1 VLTAAATGQ
10 GWGLAVALGIGILL
24 GAERERHKGRGP
36 GRGPAGV
43 RTFALAAL
51 LGALAAQLG
60 TGALVAGVAFV
71 GAAALLGYR
80 RGEDRGQDPGLT
92 TEFALVVAVLLGA
105 HAVENAELAAGV
117 GVGVT
122 LLLAER
128 GRLHH
133 LVRDTLSEQE
143 LHDGLL
149 FAASALI
156 VLPLVPDEGFGPHDA
171 LNPFT
176 VWRLVV
182 IVMAINGLGYV
193 ALRILGPK
201 RGLPLAGL
209 IGGFVS
215 STATVAAMAGR
226 ARTVRAVR
234 RPAVAG
240 AVLSTVASLIV
251 TALVVAAV
259 SVPTLQAI
267 TPSLIPAGVVAIA
280 FAGLTLARVARGSA
294 EGPLMLGRAFDLRLP
309 LILALIV
316 SVTLVLAEVLNER
329 LGSSGL
335 ALATAL
341 TGFADAHAA
350 AISAASLVA
359 AGRMEPEAAIIPVVV
374 ALSTNSITKAALA
387 AGIGG
392 WPYARRVV
400 IGLVLVLAAAWAGAA
415 LTLA

>member
-10 GWGLAVALGIGILL
+10 GWGLAVAVGIGILL

-36 GRGPAGV
+36 GRGSAGV
-43 RTFALAAL
+43 RTFALASL

-60 TGALVAGVAFV
+60 TGALVAGIAFV
-71 GAAALLGYR
+71 GAAALLGYHG
-80 RGEDRGQDPGLT
+80 GEDPGLT
-92 TEFALVVAVLLGA
+92 TEMALVVAVLLGA
-105 HAVENAELAAGV
+105 LAVENAELAAGI

-128 GRLHH
+128 GRLHR

-149 FAASALI
+149 FAAAALI
-156 VLPLVPDEGFGPHDA
+156 VLPLVPDRGFGPHDA
-171 LNPFT
+171 VNPFT

-201 RGLPLAGL
+201 RGLPVAGL

-215 STATVAAMAGR
+215 STATVAAMGAR
-226 ARTVRAVR
+226 ARSAASVR
-234 RPAVAG
+234 RPAVAA

-259 SVPTLQAI
+259 SVPALREI
-267 TPSLIPAGVVAIA
+267 TPVLVPAGIAAIG
-280 FAGLTLARVARGSA
+280 FGGVMLTRVTRGPA
-294 EGPLMLGRAFDLRLP
+294 EGPLELGRAFDLKLP
-309 LILALIV
+309 LLLAVIV
-316 SVTLVLAEVLNER
+316 SAVLVVSEALHDW
-329 LGSSGL
+329 LGNSGL
-335 ALATAL
+335 VLATAL
-341 TGFADAHAA
+341 AGFADAHSA

-359 AGRMEPEAAIIPVVV
+359 AGRLDAEGAVIPIVV
-374 ALSTNSITKAALA
+374 ALTTNSLTKAALA

-392 WPYARRVV
+392 WAYARRV
-400 IGLVLVLAAAWAGAA
+400 ILGLAVVLAAAWAGAA
-415 LTLA
+415 LAFA

>member
-1 VLTAAATGQ
+1 MFAAAANGQ

-36 GRGPAGV
+36 GRGSAGV
-43 RTFALAAL
+43 RTFALASL

-71 GAAALLGYR
+71 GGAALLGYH
-80 RGEDRGQDPGLT
+80 RGEDPGMT
-92 TEFALVVAVLLGA
+92 TEMALVVTVLLGA
-105 HAVENAELAAGV
+105 LAVENAELAAGV

-128 GRLHH
+128 GRLHR
-133 LVRDTLSEQE
+133 LVRDTLTEQE
-143 LHDGLL
+143 VHDGLL
-149 FAASALI
+149 FAAAALI
-156 VLPLVPDEGFGPHDA
+156 VLPLVPDRGFGPHDA

-182 IVMAINGLGYV
+182 IVMAISGLGYL

-201 RGLPLAGL
+201 RGLPVAGL

-215 STATVAAMAGR
+215 STATVAAMG
-226 ARTVRAVR
+226 ARSRGGAAVR

-259 SVPTLQAI
+259 SVPALRAI
-267 TPSLIPAGVVAIA
+267 TPALVPAGFAAIA
-280 FAGLTLARVARGSA
+280 FGGVALARVARGPA
-294 EGPLMLGRAFDLRLP
+294 EAPLELGRAFDLKLP
-309 LILALIV
+309 LLLALVV
-316 SVTLVLAEVLNER
+316 SVTLLLAEVLNAR
-329 LGSSGL
+329 FGSSGL

-350 AISAASLVA
+350 AISAATLVA
-359 AGRMEPEAAIIPVVV
+359 AGRLEADAAVIPILV
-374 ALSTNSITKAALA
+374 ALTTNSVTKAALA

-392 WPYARRVV
+392 WAYARRVT
-400 IGLVLVLAAAWAGAA
+400 IGLGLVVAAAWAGAA
-415 LTLA
+415 LAFA

>member
-10 GWGLAVALGIGILL
+10 GWGLAVAVGIGILL

-36 GRGPAGV
+36 GRGSAGV
-43 RTFALAAL
+43 RTFALASL

-60 TGALVAGVAFV
+60 TGALVAGIAFV
-71 GAAALLGYR
+71 GAAALLGYHG
-80 RGEDRGQDPGLT
+80 GEDPGLT
-92 TEFALVVAVLLGA
+92 TEMALVVAVLLGA
-105 HAVENAELAAGV
+105 LAVEDAELAAGV

-128 GRLHH
+128 GRLHR
-133 LVRDTLSEQE
+133 LVRDTLTEQE

-149 FAASALI
+149 FAAAALI
-156 VLPLVPDEGFGPHDA
+156 VLPLVPDRGFGPHDA
-171 LNPFT
+171 FNPFT

-182 IVMAINGLGYV
+182 IVMAIGGLGYV

-209 IGGFVS
+209 VGGFVS
-215 STATVAAMAGR
+215 STATVAAMASR
-226 ARTVRAVR
+226 ARRTAAIR

-259 SVPTLQAI
+259 SVPALHAI
-267 TPSLIPAGVVAIA
+267 TPALVPAGIAAIA
-280 FAGLTLARVARGSA
+280 FGGVTLARVAGGPA
-294 EGPLMLGRAFDLRLP
+294 EGPLELGRAFDLKLP
-309 LILALIV
+309 LILAVIV
-316 SVTLVLAEVLNER
+316 SVTLLTAEVLNAR
-329 LGSSGL
+329 FGSSGL
-335 ALATAL
+335 AIATAL

-350 AISAASLVA
+350 AISAATLVA
-359 AGRMEPEAAIIPVVV
+359 AGRLDADAAVVPILV
-374 ALSTNSITKAALA
+374 ALTTNSVTKAALA

-392 WPYARRVV
+392 RAYARRV
-400 IGLVLVLAAAWAGAA
+400 IAGLVLVLAAAWAGAA
-415 LTLA
+415 LVLA